1 MTGTVWDL
9 SPAQVHAAS
18 SCPPPPDGCGVARPH
33 MCRNE
38 AGATRPHPHRNRR
51 LLATAIEVDRVR
63 ESIGYR
69 LHLRADQEFRRRTAW
84 DAGRQFD
91 REQAEALRLWLR
103 CYGPVLWQPPRTT
116 GGTL

>member
-18 SCPPPPDGCGVARPH
+18 SCPDCKAVRPH

-38 AGATRPHPHRNRR
+38 AGATLAHPHRNRR
-51 LLATAIEVDRVR
+51 LLAYAIEVDRVR
-63 ESIGYR
+63 ESIGFR

-84 DAGRQFD
+84 DAGRQWD
-91 REQAEALRLWLR
+91 REEAERLRLWLR
-103 CYGPVLWQPPRTT
+103 CYGSVLWDPPRTT